1 VRTLFLKNIIA
12 LLILCCN
19 SIAGSPF
26 KCEVLELGVKEMR
39 HMHRKESRMVTVR
52 GEGLK
57 DVVVGSTA
65 YFDVDPKGMD
75 GRIDMEV
82 VGKCRFC
89 S

>member
-1 VRTLFLKNIIA
+1 
-12 LLILCCN
+12 
-19 SIAGSPF
+19 
-26 KCEVLELGVKEMR
+26 
-39 HMHRKESRMVTVR
+39 MHRKESRMITVR